1 MSPQT
6 PPPVPTSLPLDYYA
20 ADPAFRRLMARMLPE
35 TLHDW
40 AEPQFARMGKRAA
53 IEVDPLAIAADR
65 TPPLHR
71 PYDPLGNRIDE
82 IVYHP
87 SYPEMV
93 RIAYGS
99 GLVSHGYDA
108 ELART
113 FGRVPH
119 VLTFGLG
126 YLFAQAETGLYC
138 PVCLTAGTA
147 RLVAKFADPALQR
160 RYLPRLTASDPEEL
174 WQGAMFL
181 TEKEG
186 GSDVGQT
193 SLKAVPEGDTWR
205 LWGEKWFCSN
215 ADAGVMMVLAR
226 PEGAAPGTRGLGLF
240 LVPRTL
246 EDGTRNPIRINR
258 LKDKL
263 GVRSMASAELDF
275 QGAVA
280 YAVGDLSKGFHYM
293 TEMLN
298 LSRVFNSVA
307 SVAVSRRA
315 LFEAIRYIRD
325 RVAFGKAVDQHAL
338 AREILAGMLV
348 EQEAATRLVFQT
360 IHHLDQVDAGHER
373 TDGPLLRILTPM
385 IKAHTGKLAV
395 SHASEAM
402 ELHGGNGYI
411 EDFVTARLLRD
422 AQVLPIWEG
431 TTNIL
436 ILDMLRA
443 ILKERAHEALLSA
456 CARRL
461 EALKDARL
469 RDWARPVE
477 AAVLALSAEVSS
489 WDGLEPA
496 RRELAAKRFFEEAI
510 AVTEAALLFE
520 AAQEGLDAGS
530 AREALVAR
538 LYALKAFGPR
548 RAAMEALSDAYEA
561 LVDPAGTAPLP
572 AFMEPLTRA

>member
-1 MSPQT
+1 MTQPAPSSEPAR
-6 PPPVPTSLPLDYYA
+6 LPLDYYA
-20 ADPAFRRLMARMLPE
+20 ADPAFRRLMARMLPKP
-35 TLHDW
+35 LHDW
-40 AEPQFARMGKRAA
+40 AEPRFQRMGVQAA
-53 IEVDPLAIAADR
+53 TEVDPLAIAADR
-65 TPPLHR
+65 TPPQHK
-71 PYDPLGNRIDE
+71 PYDPFGNRIDA

-99 GLVSHGYDA
+99 GLVSLGYDS
-108 ELART
+108 ELAREL
-113 FGRVPH
+113 GRVPH
-119 VLTFGLG
+119 ALTFGLG

-147 RLVAKFADPALQR
+147 RVVSRFADPELQR
-160 RYLPRLTASDPEEL
+160 RYLPRLTTSNVDAL

-181 TEKEG
+181 TEKAG

-193 SLKAVPEGDTWR
+193 TLKAVRDGETWR
-205 LWGEKWFCSN
+205 LWGDKWFCSN

-275 QGAVA
+275 QGAIA
-280 YAVGDLSKGFHYM
+280 YPVGDLSRGFHYM
-293 TEMLN
+293 AEMLN

-307 SVAVSRRA
+307 SIAVSRRA
-315 LFEAIRYIRD
+315 AFEAVRYTRD

-338 AREILAGMLV
+338 AREVLARMIV

-360 IHHLDQVDAGHER
+360 IHHLDQVDSGNAS
-373 TDGPLLRILTPM
+373 DGPLLRILTPM

-395 SHASEAM
+395 RHASESM

-443 ILKERAHEALLSA
+443 MQKENAHEALLAS

-461 EALKDARL
+461 ENLSDATLKA
-469 RDWARPVE
+469 WASPVE
-477 AAVLALSAEVSS
+477 AALMTLVSEVSS
-489 WDGLEPA
+489 WEGLEA
-496 RRELAAKRFFEEAI
+496 GRRELAAKRFFEEVV
-510 AVTEAALLFE
+510 AVIEASLLFE
-520 AAQEGLDAGS
+520 AAQEGLKEGS
-530 AREALVAR
+530 RREALLAR
-538 LYALKAFGPR
+538 LYALMRFGSR
-548 RAAMEALSDAYEA
+548 SEAMEALCDSYDA
-561 LVDPAGTAPLP
+561 LVDPSGTPVMP
-572 AFMEPLTRA
+572 AFMEAPARA

>member
-1 MSPQT
+1 MPHAQPLEPSR
-6 PPPVPTSLPLDYYA
+6 LPLDYYS
-20 ADPAFRRLMARMLPE
+20 ADPAFRRLMAGMLPE
-35 TLHDW
+35 GLREW
-40 AEPQFARMGKRAA
+40 ASTELSRMGRVAA
-53 IEVDPLAIAADR
+53 TQVDPLAIAADR
-65 TPPLHR
+65 TPPQHK
-71 PYDPLGNRIDE
+71 PYDPHGERIDE

-87 SYPEMV
+87 SYPAMV

-99 GLVSHGYDA
+99 GLVSHGYDSD
-108 ELART
+108 LARR
-113 FGRVPH
+113 FGRIPH
-119 VLTFGLG
+119 VFTFGLG

-138 PVCLTAGTA
+138 PVCLTGGTA
-147 RLVAKFADPALQR
+147 RLLAKFASPELRD
-160 RYLPRLTASDPEEL
+160 RYLPRLTTADPSDL

-181 TEKEG
+181 TEKAG

-193 SLKAVPEGDTWR
+193 SLKAVPDGDAWR

-215 ADAGVMMVLAR
+215 ADAGVAMVLAR
-226 PEGAAPGTRGLGLF
+226 PEGAPAGTRGLGLF

-275 QGAVA
+275 QGALA
-280 YAVGDLSKGFHYM
+280 YPVGDLSRGFHYM

-298 LSRVFNSVA
+298 LSRIYNAVA

-315 LFEAIRYIRD
+315 LFEAVRYVRD

-338 AREILAGMLV
+338 AREILARMLV

-360 IHHLDQVDAGHER
+360 IHHLDRVDTGHEGV
-373 TDGPLLRILTPM
+373 DGPLLRILTPM

-443 ILKERAHEALLSA
+443 ILKERAHEAMLA
-456 CARRL
+456 AAARRL
-461 EALKDARL
+461 EALREASLKN
-469 RDWARPVE
+469 WARPVE
-477 AAVLALSAEVSS
+477 AAVMELVAEVER
-489 WDGLEPA
+489 WDALEPA
-496 RRELAAKRFFEEAI
+496 LRELAAKRFFEQAI
-510 AVTEAALLFE
+510 AVLEASLLLE
-520 AAQEGLDAGS
+520 AAQEGLAAGS
-530 AREALVAR
+530 TREALLARLYTLMRFGDRREAMEALVAS
-538 LYALKAFGPR
+538 Y
-548 RAAMEALSDAYEA
+548 DA
-561 LVDPAGTAPLP
+561 LVDPSGAAPLP
-572 AFMEPLTRA
+572 AFMELATRT

>member
-1 MSPQT
+1 MTQPAPSSE
-6 PPPVPTSLPLDYYA
+6 PPRLPLDYYA
-20 ADPAFRRLMARMLPE
+20 ADPAFRRLMARMLPKP
-35 TLHDW
+35 LHDW
-40 AEPQFARMGKRAA
+40 AEPRFRRMGVQAA
-53 IEVDPLAIAADR
+53 TEVDPLAIAADR
-65 TPPLHR
+65 TPPQHK
-71 PYDPLGNRIDE
+71 PYDPFGNRIDA

-99 GLVSHGYDA
+99 GLVSLGYDQQ
-108 ELART
+108 LARDL
-113 FGRVPH
+113 GRVPH
-119 VLTFGLG
+119 ALTFGLG

-147 RLVAKFADPALQR
+147 RMVSRFADPELQR
-160 RYLPRLTASDPEEL
+160 RYLPRLTTADAEEL

-181 TEKEG
+181 TEKAG

-193 SLKAVPEGDTWR
+193 TLKAQQDGETWR
-205 LWGEKWFCSN
+205 LWGDKWFCSN
-215 ADAGVMMVLAR
+215 ADADVMMVLAR

-246 EDGTRNPIRINR
+246 EDGSRNPIRINR

-275 QGAVA
+275 QGAIA
-280 YAVGDLSKGFHYM
+280 YPVGDLSKGFHYM
-293 TEMLN
+293 AEMLN

-307 SVAVSRRA
+307 SIAVSRRA
-315 LFEAIRYIRD
+315 VFEAVRYTRD
-325 RVAFGKAVDQHAL
+325 RVAFGKAVDRHAL
-338 AREILAGMLV
+338 SREVLARMIV

-360 IHHLDQVDAGHER
+360 IHHLDQVDSGEAS
-373 TDGPLLRILTPM
+373 DGPLLRILTPM

-395 SHASEAM
+395 RHASESM

-431 TTNIL
+431 TTSIL

-443 ILKERAHEALLSA
+443 MQKEHAHEALLAS

-461 EALKDARL
+461 ETLSDATLKV
-469 RDWARPVE
+469 WARPVE
-477 AAVLALSAEVSS
+477 AALMTLVSEVAS
-489 WDGLEPA
+489 WETLEA
-496 RRELAAKRFFEEAI
+496 GRRELAAKRFFEEAV
-510 AVTEAALLFE
+510 AVIEASLLFE
-520 AAQEGLDAGS
+520 AAQEGLKEGS
-530 AREALVAR
+530 RREALLAR
-538 LYALKAFGPR
+538 LYALMRFGAR
-548 RAAMEALSDAYEA
+548 REAMEALCDAYDA
-561 LVDPAGTAPLP
+561 LVDPSGTPVMP
-572 AFMEPLTRA
+572 AFMEAPARA

>member
-1 MSPQT
+1 MTQT
-6 PPPVPTSLPLDYYA
+6 PSQEPPRLPLDYYA

-35 TLHDW
+35 RLHAW
-40 AEPQFARMGKRAA
+40 AAPRFAQMGRQAA
-53 IEVDPLAIAADR
+53 TEVDPLAIAADR
-65 TPPLHR
+65 TPPQHR
-71 PYDPLGNRIDE
+71 PYSPLGERIDE

-87 SYPEMV
+87 SYPAMV
-93 RIAYGS
+93 AIAYGS
-99 GLVSHGYDA
+99 GLVSLGYDPA
-108 ELART
+108 LARE
-113 FGRVPH
+113 FGRIPH
-119 VLTFGLG
+119 AVTFGLG

-138 PVCLTAGTA
+138 PVCLTAGSA
-147 RLVAKFADPALQR
+147 RLLAKFASPDLQR
-160 RYLPRLTASDPEEL
+160 RYLPRLTTGNPEEL

-181 TEKEG
+181 TEKAG

-193 SLKAVPEGDTWR
+193 ALKAVPDGDAWR
-205 LWGEKWFCSN
+205 LWGDKWFCSN

-240 LVPRTL
+240 LVPRML

-275 QGAVA
+275 QGAIA
-280 YAVGDLSKGFHYM
+280 YPVGELSKGFHYM

-298 LSRVFNSVA
+298 LSRLFNSVA

-315 LFEAIRYIRD
+315 LFEAIRYVRD
-325 RVAFGKAVDQHAL
+325 RVVFGKAVDQHAL
-338 AREILAGMLV
+338 ARELLSRMIV

-360 IHHLDQVDAGHER
+360 VHHLDLVDSGHES

-395 SHASEAM
+395 THASEAM

-431 TTNIL
+431 TTSIL
-436 ILDMLRA
+436 ILDTLRA
-443 ILKERAHEALLSA
+443 MLKENAHEVLLAA

-461 EALKDARL
+461 EGLRDPRL
-469 RDWARPVE
+469 REWAQPVE
-477 AAVLALSAEVSS
+477 RAVQVLAAEVSG
-489 WDGLEPA
+489 WDALDQA
-496 RRELAAKRFFEEAI
+496 MRELAAKRFFTDAVAI
-510 AVTEAALLFE
+510 AEAALLFE

-530 AREALVAR
+530 LRESLVAR
-538 LYALKAFGPR
+538 LYGLMRFGDR
-548 RAAMEALSDAYEA
+548 REAMEALCQSYET
-561 LVDPAGTAPLP
+561 LVDPTGMAALP
-572 AFMEPLTRA
+572 AFMESLSRA

>member
-1 MSPQT
+1 MSIE
-6 PPPVPTSLPLDYYA
+6 PPRLPLDYYA

-35 TLHDW
+35 RLRDW
-40 AEPQFARMGKRAA
+40 AEPQLSRMGRRAA
-53 IEVDPLAIAADR
+53 EEVNPLAIAADR
-65 TPPLHR
+65 TPPQHR
-71 PYDPLGNRIDE
+71 PYDPMGQRIDE

-99 GLVSHGYDA
+99 GLVSLRYDA
-108 ELART
+108 ELTRE
-113 FGRVPH
+113 FGRLPH
-119 VLTFGLG
+119 ALSFGLG
-126 YLFAQAETGLYC
+126 YLFAQAEAGLYC

-147 RLVAKFADPALQR
+147 RLVEKFASPELASRFLPAL
-160 RYLPRLTASDPEEL
+160 TTSDPEQL
-174 WQGAMFL
+174 YQGAMFL
-181 TEKEG
+181 TEKAG

-193 SLKAVPEGDTWR
+193 TLKAVPDGDAWR
-205 LWGEKWFCSN
+205 LFGDKWFCSN

-226 PEGAAPGTRGLGLF
+226 PEGAADGTRGLGLF
-240 LVPRTL
+240 LVPRFL
-246 EDGTRNPIRINR
+246 EDGSRNPIRINR

-275 QGAVA
+275 QGALA

-293 TEMLN
+293 AEMLN
-298 LSRVFNSVA
+298 LSRVFNAVA
-307 SVAVSRRA
+307 SIAVSRRA
-315 LFEAIRYIRD
+315 VFEAVRYVRD

-338 AREILAGMLV
+338 AREVLSRMIV
-348 EQEAATRLVFQT
+348 EQEAATRMVFQA
-360 IHHLDQVDAGHER
+360 IHHLDRVDAGHEA

-436 ILDMLRA
+436 ILDTLRA
-443 ILKERAHEALLSA
+443 ILKEKAHEALLSA

-461 EALKDARL
+461 EALEDARL

-477 AAVLALSAEVSS
+477 EAVLALAQEVSS
-489 WDGLEPA
+489 WDERGGDPA
-496 RRELAAKRFFEEAI
+496 RRELAAKRFYEEAV
-510 AVTEAALLFE
+510 AVTEASLLFE
-520 AAQEGLDAGS
+520 AADAALKEGEG
-530 AREALVAR
+530 REALVAR
-538 LYALKAFGPR
+538 LYALMRFGDR
-548 RAAMEALSDAYEA
+548 REAMEALCEAYEA
-561 LVDPAGTAPLP
+561 LVDPSGKGAMP
-572 AFMEPLTRA
+572 AFMASLSRA

>member
-1 MSPQT
+1 MTQT
-6 PPPVPTSLPLDYYA
+6 PSQEPPRLPLDYYA

-35 TLHDW
+35 RLHDW
-40 AEPQFARMGKRAA
+40 AAPRFARMGRQAA
-53 IEVDPLAIAADR
+53 TEVDPLAIAADR
-65 TPPLHR
+65 TPPRHL
-71 PYDPLGNRIDE
+71 PYSPLGERIDE

-93 RIAYGS
+93 AIAYGS
-99 GLVSHGYDA
+99 GLVSLGYDPD
-108 ELART
+108 LAGE
-113 FGRVPH
+113 FGRIPH
-119 VLTFGLG
+119 ALTFGLG

-138 PVCLTAGTA
+138 PVCLTAGSA
-147 RLVAKFADPALQR
+147 RLLAKFASPDLQR
-160 RYLPRLTASDPEEL
+160 RYLPRLTTSDPEEL

-181 TEKEG
+181 TEKAG

-193 SLKAVPEGDTWR
+193 ALKAVPDGEAWR
-205 LWGEKWFCSN
+205 LWGDKWFCSN

-275 QGAVA
+275 QGAIA
-280 YAVGDLSKGFHYM
+280 YAVGDLSQGFQYM

-307 SVAVSRRA
+307 AVAASRRA
-315 LFEAIRYIRD
+315 LFEAIRYVRD
-325 RVAFGKAVDQHAL
+325 RVAFGKPVDQHAL
-338 AREILAGMLV
+338 ARELLSRMIV

-360 IHHLDQVDAGHER
+360 VHHLDMVDSGHGGS
-373 TDGPLLRILTPM
+373 DGPLLRILTPM

-431 TTNIL
+431 TTSIL
-436 ILDMLRA
+436 ILDTLRA
-443 ILKERAHEALLSA
+443 MLKEKAHEALLAA

-461 EALKDARL
+461 EGLREARL
-469 RDWARPVE
+469 RDWAQPVE
-477 AAVLALSAEVSS
+477 KALQVLAAEVSG
-489 WDGLEPA
+489 WDALESAA
-496 RRELAAKRFFEEAI
+496 RDLAAKRFFTDAVAI
-510 AVTEAALLFE
+510 AEASLLFE

-530 AREALVAR
+530 LRESLVAR
-538 LYALKAFGPR
+538 LYGLMRFGDR
-548 RAAMEALSDAYEA
+548 REAMEALCNSYES
-561 LVDPAGTAPLP
+561 LVDPSGTAALP
-572 AFMEPLTRA
+572 AFMEALSRA

>member
-1 MSPQT
+1 MTHAPSQEP
-6 PPPVPTSLPLDYYA
+6 SRLPLDYYA

-35 TLHDW
+35 RLHAW
-40 AEPQFARMGKRAA
+40 AEPLFARMGVQAA
-53 IEVDPLAIAADR
+53 QEVNPLAIAADR
-65 TPPLHR
+65 TPPQHR
-71 PYDPLGNRIDE
+71 PFDPVGNRIDE

-99 GLVSHGYDA
+99 GLVGLGYDPA
-108 ELART
+108 LAQAQ
-113 FGRVPH
+113 GRIPH
-119 VLTFGLG
+119 AVTFGLG

-138 PVCLTAGTA
+138 PVCLTGGTA
-147 RLVAKFADPALQR
+147 RLVAKFASPELQR
-160 RYLPRLTASDPEEL
+160 RYLPRLTTTNVDAL

-181 TEKEG
+181 TEKAG

-193 SLKAVPEGDTWR
+193 SLKAVADGDAFR
-205 LWGEKWFCSN
+205 LWGDKWFCSN

-226 PEGAAPGTRGLGLF
+226 PEGAPSGTRGLGLF

-246 EDGTRNPIRINR
+246 EDGSRNPIRINR

-275 QGAVA
+275 QGAIA
-280 YAVGDLSKGFHYM
+280 YPVGDLSKGFHYM

-298 LSRVFNSVA
+298 LSRIYNSVA

-315 LFEAIRYIRD
+315 LFEAVRYVRD

-338 AREILAGMLV
+338 AREILSRMLV

-360 IHHLDQVDAGHER
+360 IHHLDQVDLGHEAS
-373 TDGPLLRILTPM
+373 DGPLLRILTPM

-436 ILDMLRA
+436 ILDTLRA
-443 ILKERAHEALLSA
+443 ILKEKAHEALLSS

-461 EALKDARL
+461 EALRDPQLK
-469 RDWARPVE
+469 DWALPVE
-477 AAVLALSAEVSS
+477 RALVALAGDVSA
-489 WDGLEPA
+489 WDGLEPS
-496 RRELAAKRFFEEAI
+496 RRELAAKRFFEDATALAEAS
-510 AVTEAALLFE
+510 LLLE
-520 AAQEGLDAGS
+520 AAQEGLDAGTG
-530 AREALVAR
+530 REALVAR
-538 LYALKAFGPR
+538 LYVMMRFGDR
-548 RAAMEALSDAYEA
+548 RAAMDALCDSYEA

-572 AFMEPLTRA
+572 AFMDLRTRA

>member
-1 MSPQT
+1 MPQE
-6 PPPVPTSLPLDYYA
+6 PPRLPLDFYA
-20 ADPAFRRLMARMLPE
+20 ADPAFRRLMARLLPE
-35 TLHDW
+35 RLHGW
-40 AEPQFARMGKRAA
+40 AEAQLAEMGKRAA
-53 IEVDPLAIAADR
+53 TEIDPLATAADR
-65 TPPLHR
+65 TPPQHR
-71 PYDPLGNRIDE
+71 PYDPLGNRVDE

-99 GLVSHGYDA
+99 GLVSHRYDA
-108 ELART
+108 ELTST
-113 FGRVPH
+113 FGRIPH

-126 YLFAQAETGLYC
+126 YLFAQAEMGLYC

-147 RLVAKFADPALQR
+147 RLTEKFASPELQR
-160 RYLPRLTASDPEEL
+160 RYLPRITAADPERL

-193 SLKAVPEGDTWR
+193 SLKAVPDGDAWR
-205 LWGEKWFCSN
+205 LYGDKWFCSN

-226 PEGAAPGTRGLGLF
+226 PEGAVAGTRGLGLF
-240 LVPRTL
+240 LVPRIL
-246 EDGTRNPIRINR
+246 EDGSRNPIRLNR

-263 GVRSMASAELDF
+263 GTRSMPSAELEF
-275 QGAVA
+275 QGALA
-280 YAVGDLSKGFHYM
+280 YPIGDLSRGFLYM

-315 LFEAIRYIRD
+315 LFEAIRYVRD

-338 AREILAGMLV
+338 ARELLAGMIV
-348 EQEAATRLVFQT
+348 EQEAAMQLVFQT
-360 IHHLDQVDAGHER
+360 IHHLDRVDAGHEGM
-373 TDGPLLRILTPM
+373 DGPLLRILTPM

-395 SHASEAM
+395 RHASEAM

-431 TTNIL
+431 TTSIL

-443 ILKERAHEALLSA
+443 ILKEQAHEVLLAA

-461 EALKDARL
+461 ESLTDERLKEA
-469 RDWARPVE
+469 ARPVE
-477 AAVLALSAEVSS
+477 KAILALAAEVAT
-489 WDGLEPA
+489 WGDLDPA
-496 RRELAAKRFFEEAI
+496 KRELAARRFFEDAV
-510 AVTEAALLFE
+510 AVTEASLLFE
-520 AAQEGLDAGS
+520 AAQLGRTE
-530 AREALVAR
+530 REVLLAR
-538 LYALKAFGPR
+538 LYALMRFGDR
-548 RAAMEALSDAYEA
+548 RAAMDALYASYET
-561 LVDPAGTAPLP
+561 LVDPSGMAAAPAAGEA
-572 AFMEPLTRA
+572 LTRA